1 MKKFITKL
9 FNIDSDIAILEAEVL
24 ALTFKI
30 NLLETSN
37 LEKDEKLKSLQAEK
51 GELRKA
57 LFDVDKE
64 IASQI
69 KEFSNKCIHTDENLA
84 KHYPYGLDS
93 VSKSELYNNANNTER
108 LIYLQKLDNIKGLI
122 KK

>member
-37 LEKDEKLKSLQAEK
+37 LEKDEKIKSLQAEK
-51 GELRKA
+51 GELKKA
-57 LFDVDKE
+57 LFDADKE
-64 IASQI
+64 VASQI
-69 KEFSNKCIHTDENLA
+69 KEFSNKSIHTDENLA
-84 KHYPYGLDS
+84 KHYPDGLES
-93 VSKSELYNNANNTER
+93 VSKSELYNSASDTQR
-108 LIYLQKLDNIKGLI
+108 LIYLQKLENIKGII

>member
-24 ALTFKI
+24 ALTFKV

-37 LEKDEKLKSLQAEK
+37 LEKDEKIKSLQAEK
-51 GELRKA
+51 GELKKA
-57 LFDVDKE
+57 LFDADKE
-64 IASQI
+64 VASQI
-69 KEFSNKCIHTDENLA
+69 KEFSNKSIHTDENLA
-84 KHYPYGLDS
+84 KHYPDGLDS
-93 VSKSELYNNANNTER
+93 VSKSELYNNASDTQR
-108 LIYLQKLDNIKGLI
+108 LIYLQKLENIKGII